1 MADAMGTV
9 REICVYNRQ
18 RGVRFDL
25 GWLRRFA
32 ALALAECEGEGIAAG
47 VALEGLGEIEVSVV
61 SDRVIAGVHKEF
73 MGIEGAT
80 DVITFE
86 HGEIVMSAETAE
98 RQGREFGQRIEEE
111 LGLYIVHGIL
121 HLNGYDDLEEGAARR
136 MKEKQALILRRVV
149 RACGAGRN

>member
-73 MGIEGAT
+73 MGIEWAT

-86 HGEIVMSAETAE
+86 HGEIVMSADTAL
-98 RQGREFGQRIEEE
+98 RQGREFGQGVEEE
-111 LGLYIVHGIL
+111 LGLYVVHGIL
-121 HLNGYDDLEEGAARR
+121 HLNGYDDVEAGAAGR
-136 MKEKQALILRRVV
+136 MREAQEGIWRRVV
-149 RACGAGRN
+149 GACDGGR

>member
-86 HGEIVMSAETAE
+86 HGEIVMSADTAL
-98 RQGREFGQRIEEE
+98 RQGREFGQGVEEE
-111 LGLYIVHGIL
+111 LGLYVVHGIL
-121 HLNGYDDLEEGAARR
+121 HLNGYDDVEAGAAGR
-136 MKEKQALILRRVV
+136 MREAQEGIWRRVV
-149 RACGAGRN
+149 GACDGGR